1 MIAAGEKAARVAKR
15 PVVIEKDSFLIGLD
29 NLSEGKK
36 KRMRDWKTF
45 GNGKVSER
53 CPLRRRESQRHTQ
66 REIKNYYFNV
76 GCFFVT

>member
-36 KRMRDWKTF
+36 KDAWLENIWERKGQWKMSFEETR
-45 GNGKVSER
+45 KPETHSER
-53 CPLRRRESQRHTQ
+53 DKKLLL
-66 REIKNYYFNV
+66 
-76 GCFFVT
+76 